1 MAVNT
6 LAQLPFNTVH
16 MHDEVGGEDS
26 STVIDVND
34 DQINEKY
41 DQSLLD
47 VIDPDINVIGNDN
60 VINHDLHV
68 YFNEHDPSILSDID
82 PDILNNNYSDSHY
95 YKENS
100 FNNVF
105 NNLKISYQLY
115 I

>member
-16 MHDEVGGEDS
+16 MHDEVGREDN

-47 VIDPDINVIGNDN
+47 VSDPEV
-60 VINHDLHV
+60 
-68 YFNEHDPSILSDID
+68 
-82 PDILNNNYSDSHY
+82 
-95 YKENS
+95 KEVS
-100 FNNVF
+100 
-105 NNLKISYQLY
+105 L
-115 I
+115 

>member
-16 MHDEVGGEDS
+16 MHDEVGGEDN

-47 VIDPDINVIGNDN
+47 VSDPAINVTGSDS
-60 VINHDLHV
+60 VINDDLHPIAKNTTNISQI
-68 YFNEHDPSILSDID
+68 YHKYTTNIPQK
-82 PDILNNNYSDSHY
+82 Y
-95 YKENS
+95 YK
-100 FNNVF
+100 
-105 NNLKISYQLY
+105 L
-115 I
+115 